1 MLIPISRWPV
11 SFCVDR
17 KVLKQEFARE
27 ASAHGSSSFI
37 GPTKSDGNFMIES
50 KDGRELTG
58 GSYEPFNL
66 EIREAADAQ

>member
-1 MLIPISRWPV
+1 ML
-11 SFCVDR
+11 
-17 KVLKQEFARE
+17 RE
-27 ASAHGSSSFI
+27 GSAHASSSFV